1 MYFFVNLDMEVNE
14 PAIAYG
20 KRHYTMEE
28 YLEMENASEEKHEY
42 YQGEIF
48 AMSGARLPHIIVT
61 GNLFASLRSK
71 LKGKP
76 CRPYGNDMRIHIPAN
91 TLFTY
96 PDLTIICGKPE
107 SLNNDGLNFLN
118 PTVLIEVLSPSTRK
132 YDRESKFKLYR
143 DIPSLKEYVM
153 VDPAS
158 ISVEAHY
165 INSSGNW
172 ELQDFT
178 SIDDDLSLNSVGV
191 SLTLKEIYED
201 TQVAS

>member
-1 MYFFVNLDMEVNE
+1 MEVNE

-20 KRHYTMEE
+20 KQHYTITE
-28 YLEMENASEEKHEY
+28 YLEMEDASDEKHEY

-48 AMSGARLPHIIVT
+48 AMSGARLPHIVVT
-61 GNLFASLRSK
+61 RNLTVALANK
-71 LKGKP
+71 LKGKS
-76 CRPYGNDMRIHIPAN
+76 CRPYGNDMRIHIPVN

-107 SLNNDGLNFLN
+107 SLNNDGMNFLN

-143 DIPSLKEYVM
+143 DIPSLKEYIM

-165 INSSGNW
+165 INSRGNW
-172 ELQDFT
+172 ELQDHT
-178 SIDDDLSLNSVGV
+178 SIDDELNLNSVGV
-191 SLTLKEIYED
+191 SVTLKEIYED
-201 TQVAS
+201 VVIGG